1 MDITLLRQMGL
12 SADQLNK
19 AGITPDMNR
28 DEVVRRLNAANVG
41 PPSAPSKPKEDSVQ
55 MPTAAPDPPPQD
67 QPATKTADAGDE
79 GGTGILAQLGKVKDQ
94 MAAGDLPF
102 QYIMPGPAR
111 TLYQISR
118 ADDAIEGWKKLPG
131 EFLQTATGIAKKAG
145 EVYDQP
151 EEEAKK
157 GYDIL
162 SALARGGIDLAG
174 QGLATIGLAK
184 PQPVTEEGQAVAQ
197 IGKGIVRE
205 AFDVAKD
212 PIKKWGESPTATL
225 GVARMVL
232 GPADPIGIGT
242 RFAYA
247 GAKNLTKKGLKTLK
261 KRWAGETG
269 AGEEA
274 LDIAYDIGRTEGFE
288 GGPRTE
294 QFEAARQG
302 ETPIETTYGR
312 LTKAMPEVETFVSK
326 RYNDAVQD
334 IQKKYPDARLDLD
347 GVKQE
352 VLQHIDELRIDM
364 VPKLNKDGEHIVDA
378 YGRPEFDIV
387 PRPNTRLTS
396 LNPNKD
402 LSPLKDLY
410 MTVQAWDDSSI
421 DGMHQLRLA
430 IDELNKTTGKFSNV
444 DVLDAAMNRARASLN
459 NRIQS
464 PDKPWS
470 KEFAKADDLFSSAK
484 TFVDQAKK
492 NLGIKDADL
501 RNATATLGLE
511 DSANIPTV
519 SSTLQTKL
527 GNLLNDRTS
536 QNLELSKAIVEEID
550 KAINRLNPGVYKG
563 SIKDELA
570 GIRLSS
576 EGKLGIAKTHPRK
589 GGTSVGA
596 GGIGGL
602 TYLGFSGDPLMSTA
616 LAAGLTGAMWGT
628 SKVGRLLR
636 SMSIDNPKS
645 LGKMFRVFGASEKA
659 AKDIEKW
666 ATNFGS
672 SLKGKAAGLAQRG
685 AALGVVINAMSEDDD
700 ILSTMGSIKRA
711 PGSRGDFVGQSTQ
724 VMQ

>member
-1 MDITLLRQMGL
+1 MPHFSIPQEWLDKQTPEKRQEAL
-12 SADQLNK
+12 AALAEK
-19 AGITPDMNR
+19 
-28 DEVVRRLNAANVG
+28 NAHA
-41 PPSAPSKPKEDSVQ
+41 AAQ
-55 MPTAAPDPPPQD
+55 PTAPPAAPQD
-67 QPATKTADAGDE
+67 QPATETADAGDE
-79 GGTGILAQLGKVKDQ
+79 GGTGILAQLGKVQDQ

-102 QYIMPGPAR
+102 QYMMPGPAR
-111 TLYQISR
+111 GSYLTAR
-118 ADDAIEGWKKLPG
+118 AGDVIEGWKKLPG

-151 EEEAKK
+151 VEEAKK

-162 SALARGGIDLAG
+162 SSLGRGGIDLAA

-184 PQPVTEEGQAVAQ
+184 PRPETKEGQAVAEM
-197 IGKGIVRE
+197 GTGIVRE
-205 AFDVAKD
+205 AYEVAKD
-212 PIKKWGESPTATL
+212 PVKKWGESPSGTL
-225 GVARMVL
+225 GVARMFL
-232 GPADPIGIGT
+232 GPADPIGIAT
-242 RFAYA
+242 KFAYS
-247 GAKNLTKKGLKTLK
+247 GAKKFGKKGLETLK

-334 IQKKYPDARLDLD
+334 IQKKYPDAKLDLD

-352 VLQHIDELRIDM
+352 VLQHIDDLGVDM
-364 VPKLNKDGEHIVDA
+364 VPKLNKKGQHIVDEQ
-378 YGRPEFDIV
+378 GRPIFDVV

-396 LNPNKD
+396 LDANKE
-402 LSPLKDLY
+402 LSPLRSLY

-421 DGMHQLRLA
+421 NGMHQLRLA
-430 IDELNKTTGKFSNV
+430 IDELNKTTGKYSNV
-444 DVLDAAMNRARASLN
+444 GVLDAAMNRARTSLN
-459 NRIQS
+459 DRIQS

-470 KEFAKADDLFSSAK
+470 KEFAKADNLFSSAQA
-484 TFVDQAKK
+484 FVDQAKK

-501 RNATATLGLE
+501 RNTTATLGLE
-511 DSANIPTV
+511 DSANIPAV

-550 KAINRLNPGVYKG
+550 KTIDRLNPGVYTG

-576 EGKLGIAKTHPRK
+576 EGKLGIAKTHPRQ

-628 SKVGRLLR
+628 SKVGRWLR

-700 ILSTMGSIKRA
+700 ILSTMGSIERA

-724 VMQ
+724 VMR